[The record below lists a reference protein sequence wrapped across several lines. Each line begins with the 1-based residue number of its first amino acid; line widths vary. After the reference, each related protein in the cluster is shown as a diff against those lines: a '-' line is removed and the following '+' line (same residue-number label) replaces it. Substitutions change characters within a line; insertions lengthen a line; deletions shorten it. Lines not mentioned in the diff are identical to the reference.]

1 MCLGHRLL
9 PNRDMLVTGVGGR
22 VRLVRDGKLLP
33 AAIATVP
40 VTASGEGGLLG
51 IATHPQLSPAIASST
66 STTRLHERQSR
77 EPGWNAAVLQ
87 VEAKPHETKSS
98 STTSQLPSITTVDG
112 FALVQMG
119 CSTLVREM
127 PAIQTPRRM

>member
-1 MCLGHRLL
+1 
-9 PNRDMLVTGVGGR
+9 
-22 VRLVRDGKLLP
+22 LLP

-51 IATHPQLSPAIASST
+51 IATHPNVASNRLFYLYY
-66 STTRLHERQSR
+66 TTDTNGRAANRGGTL
-77 EPGWNAAVLQ
+77 AAVPQ
-87 VEAKPHETKSS
+87 VEAKYETKSS

-119 CSTLVREM
+119 CSTLAREM

>member
-1 MCLGHRLL
+1 M
-9 PNRDMLVTGVGGR
+9 
-22 VRLVRDGKLLP
+22 LP

-51 IATHPQLSPAIASST
+51 IATQPTVASNRLFYLYYTTDTNGRAANRVERWRLSSGGGKAY
-66 STTRLHERQSR
+66 
-77 EPGWNAAVLQ
+77 
-87 VEAKPHETKSS
+87 ETKSS

-119 CSTLVREM
+119 CSTGTGDARNPDTAQNVNSLSGKILRL
-127 PAIQTPRRM
+127 TPRWAGS